1 VLSSLEDQGRHQNQG
16 NPMAKKPVSEQRQL
30 IAAKMHELHVQMQQL
45 EVMEIERIGTVAK
58 NTGLID
64 LGLSN
69 AELKEAFEQIVG
81 RFQRSEQQTQAS
93 QATLS

>member
-1 VLSSLEDQGRHQNQG
+1 
-16 NPMAKKPVSEQRQL
+16 MAKKPVSEQRQL

-45 EVMEIERIGTVAK
+45 EVMEIERIGAVAK

-69 AELKEAFEQIVG
+69 AQLKEAFEQIVG
-81 RFQRSEQQTQAS
+81 QFQRSEQQTQAS